1 MVMEAAAFP
10 PQAAEARRAAIHRLT
25 RP

>member
-1 MVMEAAAFP
+1 VMEAAAFP
-10 PQAAEARRAAIHRLT
+10 SQAAETRRAAIHRLT